1 MTPERELML
10 RMVGTAARRD
20 ASRELIAGLLRR
32 SDQDRLRAMLERQRL
47 LAVVGRRLED
57 AAPAA
62 LEDGLRRAAEAAMT
76 DGRRQSVL
84 YEELTLRLVT
94 ALDEA
99 GIRVLP
105 LKGPLLSRRLHGD
118 PGARSVSADIDLL
131 VSAGSLRAAV
141 ETLGQAGYAAPTGA
155 PWAAGLPL
163 FEHGL
168 APRLPWLPRVDLHWR
183 IHWYE
188 RRFSEQLLERKLV
201 DEGPA
206 ARPAP
211 PDELAMLL
219 LIYARDGFWGLRLPA
234 DIAAWW
240 DRYGDE
246 LGPDGLRSI
255 AREHPA
261 LRPALAAAAVV
272 CEHVVGLPAE
282 RLLDADGLTRRR
294 SRLAAR
300 LANWG
305 ADGQQKQYSA
315 NVKLV
320 DWLLVPRGGR
330 LEFARRHVLLPR
342 NVIANMYGLPEE
354 AYARQSFRQ
363 LWHSAI
369 FTRYAVGP
377 WSQALWGTRFG
388 RHLYGGPRA

>member
-1 MTPERELML
+1 ML
-10 RMVGTAARRD
+10 RMVGTAARRA
-20 ASRELIAGLLRR
+20 ASRELIAGLLER
-32 SDQDRLRAMLERQRL
+32 SDQDTLRAMLERQRL
-47 LAVVGRRLED
+47 LALVGRRLED

-62 LEDGLRRAAEAAMT
+62 LDEGLRTAAEAAMT
-76 DGRRQSVL
+76 AGRRRSVL

-94 ALDEA
+94 ALHEA

-105 LKGPLLSRRLHGD
+105 LKGSLLSRRLHGD
-118 PGARSVSADIDLL
+118 PGARSISADIDLL

-141 ETLGQAGYAAPTGA
+141 ETIEEVGYAAPTGA
-155 PWAAGLPL
+155 AWADGLPL

-168 APRLPWLPRVDLHWR
+168 APRRPWLPRVDLHWR
-183 IHWYE
+183 VHWYE
-188 RRFSEQLLERKLV
+188 RRFSERLLERKLV

-211 PDELAMLL
+211 ADELAMLL
-219 LIYARDGFWGLRLPA
+219 LMYARDGFWGLRLPA

-240 DRYGDE
+240 DRYRDE

-255 AREHPA
+255 AREHPE
-261 LRPALAAAAVV
+261 LCPALAGAAMV
-272 CEHVVGLPAE
+272 CERVVGLPAE
-282 RLLDADGLTRRR
+282 RLLDVGGRARRR

-305 ADGQQKQYSA
+305 ADGQQSQYSA

-330 LEFARRHVLLPR
+330 LAFARRHVLLPR
-342 NVIANMYGLPEE
+342 NVIANMYGLPED

-369 FTRYAVGP
+369 FTRHAVGP
-377 WSQALWGTRFG
+377 WSQALWRTRFG
-388 RHLYGGPRA
+388 RDLYGALQA